1 MSRSNI
7 TNVATLDALSDAMK
21 DYGAQSLAVV
31 RDFASQLRMKK
42 ESLKHY
48 RNYLENRINSARE
61 ELSYCHYIQ
70 SISEP
75 QFRPSCRW
83 EADRLERTQS
93 DLVQYKHLMAQL
105 DRAYEYFENK
115 LNTYSNYV
123 EGQLQSSIGK
133 LNNEISEAKKYMNN
147 C

>member
-7 TNVATLDALSDAMK
+7 TNVAPLDALSDALK

-31 RDFASQLRMKK
+31 RDFASQIRMKK
-42 ESLKHY
+42 EAVQHY
-48 RNYLENRINSARE
+48 RGYLQNRINSARE
-61 ELSYCHYIQ
+61 GLGYCRYIQ
-70 SISEP
+70 SISDP
-75 QFRPSCRW
+75 QFRPSCGWEERW
-83 EADRLERTQS
+83 LEKTVS
-93 DLVQYKHLMAQL
+93 DLEHYQNLLAQL
-105 DRAYEYFENK
+105 DRAYEYFESRFNS
-115 LNTYSNYV
+115 YSNYV